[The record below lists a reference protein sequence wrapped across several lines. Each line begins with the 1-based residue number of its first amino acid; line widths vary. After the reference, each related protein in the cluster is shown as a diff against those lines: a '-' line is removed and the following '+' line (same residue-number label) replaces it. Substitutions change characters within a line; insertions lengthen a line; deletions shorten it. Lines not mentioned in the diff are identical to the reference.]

1 LGLPLSRLSV
11 ADVARHAERSGLV
24 ARISDST
31 VWRWLHED
39 AIRPWQHRCWIFP
52 RDPHFQAKAGR
63 ILDLYERR
71 WQGQALRADEFVIS
85 TDEKTSI
92 QARRRIHPSLPCAPT
107 KPMRVEH
114 EYTRCGAW
122 AYLAAL
128 DVHRA
133 KVFGRCEATTGIAP
147 FGRLVDQVMSQPPY
161 NTARRVFWVMDNGS
175 SHRGQAS
182 VRRLMQAHPRLVP
195 VHGPIHASWL
205 NQIEIYFSIVQRK
218 ALTPN
223 DFPNLEAVA
232 ERLTNFERY
241 FESITRPFEW
251 KFTRANLNALIARM
265 RDRRAQTQQ
274 LKLAA

>member
-1 LGLPLSRLSV
+1 V
-11 ADVARHAERSGLV
+11 ADVARHAQRSGLV

-31 VWRWLHED
+31 VWRWLNED

-52 RDPHFQAKAGR
+52 RDPQFQAKAGR

-71 WQGQALRADEFVIS
+71 WQGQPLRKDEFVIS
-85 TDEKTSI
+85 TGEKTSL
-92 QARRRIHPSLPCAPT
+92 QARLRIHPSLPTGPGKT
-107 KPMRVEH
+107 MRVEH
-114 EYTRCGAW
+114 EYVRGGAW

-147 FGRLVDQVMSQPPY
+147 FERLVDQVMSQPPY

-175 SHRGQAS
+175 SHRGEGSIQ
-182 VRRLMQAHPRLVP
+182 RLTKAHPRLVP

-218 ALTPN
+218 VLTPN
-223 DFPNLEAVA
+223 DFPCREAVA
-232 ERLTNFERY
+232 ERLADFERY
-241 FESITRPFEW
+241 FESIAHPFEW
-251 KFTRANLNALIARM
+251 KFTRSDLNALIARM
-265 RDRRAQTQQ
+265 RNRWTQNQQ
-274 LKLAA
+274 LGLAA